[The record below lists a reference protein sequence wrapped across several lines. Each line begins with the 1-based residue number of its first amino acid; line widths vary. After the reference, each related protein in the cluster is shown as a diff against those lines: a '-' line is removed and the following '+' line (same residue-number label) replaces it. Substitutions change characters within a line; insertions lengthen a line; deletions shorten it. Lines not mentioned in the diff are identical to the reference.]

1 MKKILLFLTI
11 LFLPLTS
18 FALEYPSLHYKNAIV
33 YDLTDNKT
41 LYELN
46 STETSSIASLTKL
59 MTIITA
65 IENNADLNKTITYTQ
80 EMSNNVAWY
89 ASKTGFK
96 VGEQLTFDD
105 LLYGA
110 MLPSGADATVALAIT
125 TSGSL
130 DEFIKLMN
138 ETAQKIGMTNTNFVN
153 VHGLDEENHYS
164 TAEDIRKLLEYALQ
178 NTKFKEIYTTKEYT
192 LSTGTKILS
201 TVQKQSNNYNL
212 DITKIKGSKTGYTD
226 DAGLCISVL
235 MNHEDHEII
244 FITLNA
250 PVDGTPYNITDGLEL
265 INFIESSYS
274 TKTLVPKETI
284 IKTIPVINSK
294 IENYSIMSSND
305 IDLFLENDYDKS
317 KLEIKYEGLEE
328 LSYKNTKDELL
339 GTISYYYD
347 DELISIEKAYL
358 NTDIE
363 SDYLKI
369 LLSYKEIIITI
380 SVLLIVFIFILILQ
394 HKKRRKNKKR

>member
-1 MKKILLFLTI
+1 MKKILLFLLI

-33 YDLTDNKT
+33 YDLTDNKI

-46 STETSSIASLTKL
+46 STEKSSIASLTKL

-65 IENNADLNKTITYTQ
+65 IENNTDLNKTITYTQ
-80 EMSNNVAWY
+80 EMSDNVAWY

-96 VGEQLTFDD
+96 VGQQLTFDD

-130 DEFIKLMN
+130 TEFIKLMN
-138 ETAQKIGMTNTNFVN
+138 KTANKIGMTNTNFVN

-164 TAEDIRKLLEYALQ
+164 TAEDIKKLLEYALK

-201 TVQKQSNNYNL
+201 TVQKQSNNYNF
-212 DITKIKGSKTGYTD
+212 DISKIKGSKTGYTD
-226 DAGLCISVL
+226 AAGLCISIL
-235 MNHEDHEII
+235 MTHEDHEII
-244 FITLNA
+244 LITLNA

-265 INFIESSYS
+265 INFIESNYS
-274 TKTLVPKETI
+274 TKTLVQKETI
-284 IKTIPVINSK
+284 IKTVPVINSK
-294 IENYSIMSSND
+294 LEKYNITSSND
-305 IDLFLENDYDKS
+305 VDLFLENNYDES

-347 DELISIEKAYL
+347 NELISTKKAYL
-358 NTDIE
+358 TTNIE
-363 SDYLKI
+363 PDYLKI
-369 LLSYKEIIITI
+369 LLSYKKIIITV
-380 SVLLIVFIFILILQ
+380 SVLLIVFIFILILYL
-394 HKKRRKNKKR
+394 KKRRQNKKH